1 MDGAESQALMVPEPA
16 TTPAVM
22 VDFDEAGVDIDEE
35 EYGDMIKRMEG
46 PNKSRLGDINVQ
58 EALCLPPQ
66 HHLSPTISPDSAT
79 GTPEF
84 PFSIEQPSP
93 TDVLEE
99 HLLTVPYTSSPKEAN
114 DNRLRGDLISSIGI
128 DGGTHP

>member
-16 TTPAVM
+16 TAPAVM

-35 EYGDMIKRMEG
+35 EYGEIIKRTEG
-46 PNKSRLGDINVQ
+46 PNRSQLGNINVQ

-93 TDVLEE
+93 ARR
-99 HLLTVPYTSSPKEAN
+99 TSPHGAIYFVAQRSE
-114 DNRLRGDLISSIGI
+114 
-128 DGGTHP
+128 